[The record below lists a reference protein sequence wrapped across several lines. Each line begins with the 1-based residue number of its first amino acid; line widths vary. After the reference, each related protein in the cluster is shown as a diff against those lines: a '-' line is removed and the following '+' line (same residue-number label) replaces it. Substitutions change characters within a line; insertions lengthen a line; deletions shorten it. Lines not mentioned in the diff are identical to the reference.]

1 LNSQNKDVKTMKT
14 SLLLA
19 GVSALLFAA
28 SASHAAPSESD
39 QYAQRAN
46 AKAEALLRAAGVDTA
61 THAVSVRA
69 KVSPDG
75 HLTSVHVI
83 RTSGSPEVDRAVA
96 AVLRKIVLADAP
108 VGLLD
113 GAVTL
118 NVGSGPVVQAD
129 AR

>member
-1 LNSQNKDVKTMKT
+1 MKT

-19 GVSALLFAA
+19 GVSAILFAA
-28 SASHAAPSESD
+28 TASHAAPSESD

-46 AKAEALLRAAGVDTA
+46 ARAEALLQAAGIDTRA
-61 THAVSVRA
+61 QAVSVRA
-69 KVSPDG
+69 SVAPDG
-75 HLTSVHVI
+75 RLTGLQVI
-83 RTSGSPEVDRAVA
+83 RTSGSPEVDRAVT
-96 AVLRKIVLADAP
+96 AVLRRIIVTDAP

-118 NVGSGPVVQAD
+118 NVGHELVAQAG

>member
-1 LNSQNKDVKTMKT
+1 MKT

-19 GVSALLFAA
+19 GVSAILFAA
-28 SASHAAPSESD
+28 GASHAAPSDSESD

-46 AKAEALLRAAGVDTA
+46 ARAEALLQASGIDLRAQ
-61 THAVSVRA
+61 AVSVRA
-69 KVSPDG
+69 SVGPDG
-75 HLTSVHVI
+75 RLTGLRVI
-83 RTSGSPEVDRAVA
+83 RTSGSPDVDRAVA

-108 VGLLD
+108 VGLMD

-118 NVGSGPVVQAD
+118 NVGRELVAQAG